1 MTATSVLTPTA
12 LTRSWTAVQR
22 AAVLMFVVAVF
33 VALAFTA
40 GRASVDAHPGSSV
53 IAPPSLSVPAPSA
66 AGEFRCRIGR
76 PC

>member
-22 AAVLMFVVAVF
+22 AAALLFVFAVF
-33 VALAFTA
+33 VALAFTV
-40 GRASVDAHPGSSV
+40 GRASVSVRHDSPV

>member
-12 LTRSWTAVQR
+12 LTRSWTTVQR
-22 AAVLMFVVAVF
+22 AAVALFMVAVF

-40 GRASVDAHPGSSV
+40 GRASVDTHAGSSV
-53 IAPPSLSVPAPSA
+53 IAPSPSA
-66 AGEFRCRIGR
+66 ATELRCRVG